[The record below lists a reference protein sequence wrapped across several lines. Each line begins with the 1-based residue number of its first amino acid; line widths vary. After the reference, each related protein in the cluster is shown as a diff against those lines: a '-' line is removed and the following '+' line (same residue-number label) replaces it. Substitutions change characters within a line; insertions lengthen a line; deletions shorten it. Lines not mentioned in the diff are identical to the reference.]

1 MKTAMQETYCSGF
14 NRKWLTR
21 SMAWCLVLVFSLLFT
36 LSVMATEE
44 TLKSITFENK
54 WPEFTP
60 GTMASDQAGTTLYF
74 AVGDALVVL
83 DSVTLEERSR
93 IYIESKKG
101 ITGIVYDEA
110 AGMVYASC
118 GSGGLK
124 IIDVTDPL
132 SPQLRGKLLK
142 DHRLDAIYGSA
153 LDVED
158 NRVYLADLFFG
169 LRIID
174 VSNPS
179 NPNLL
184 GYFEEFSEYTN
195 EETGET
201 FSGGHINVKVAT
213 INNTK
218 YAFVLDRYYGLRVF
232 DVSVDSIPR
241 FIERFDMRTSQYWGQ
256 VSLVVDIAVD
266 SKYAY
271 ITDTTYGLTILS
283 LFSDPDN
290 PATIKLEK
298 AGQIETPG
306 SASGIFLDGHLVY
319 VADGMKGLF
328 VVDAFDPTTPLHGGT
343 HEASGVYGVQLAG
356 DLVFMTSLRTG
367 LVSLA
372 KTGSF
377 VYTQTAVYDPPC
389 GADAVFVEEDH
400 AYVLDNDE
408 ATGRMTIVDLSPNGE
423 YHQAGYIT
431 TPGEANA
438 ILVLEDR
445 AYVADGSAGVSVF
458 DVSDKSAPAFL
469 EGAGIKNP
477 GPNDVSDIT
486 LFVVEDDQGGE
497 DENLFYYTDRLH
509 GLFMAGLDDQG
520 RMQYQGNFGLAQA
533 RAVAIYQP
541 SGSDKRYALVVNG
554 SGLFAIDV
562 TDPASPSQVFF
573 LETPGEALDIG
584 VKDDYAVVADGS
596 KGVQLVDIT
605 DLAQPR
611 IVATYATG
619 GSAEALFVHN
629 FYIHTATGDAG
640 LQILGIVDNQP
651 PELTLIA
658 NYGTPGSVAGVC
670 VAGDEKER
678 LTYVGDGPGGLVS
691 FLHSDS
697 LYSGIDEQPFTE
709 STDDTGWGKLCFI
722 STLF

>member
-1 MKTAMQETYCSGF
+1 
-14 NRKWLTR
+14 
-21 SMAWCLVLVFSLLFT
+21 MAWCLVLVISLLFT
-36 LSVMATEE
+36 LPAMAEE
-44 TLKSITFENK
+44 TIESITFENK

-60 GTMASDQAGTTLYF
+60 GTLASDQAGTTLYF
-74 AVGDALVVL
+74 AMGDALVVL

-93 IYIESKKG
+93 IYVETKKG
-101 ITGIVYDEA
+101 ITGIVYDETA
-110 AGMVYASC
+110 DMVYASC

-132 SPQLRGKLLK
+132 SPRLMNKTILK
-142 DHRLDAIYGSA
+142 NHRLDEIYGSA
-153 LDVED
+153 LDVK
-158 NRVYLADLFFG
+158 NNVAYLADLFYG
-169 LRIID
+169 LHIID
-174 VSNPS
+174 VSDPS

-213 INNTK
+213 INNTE
-218 YAFVLDRYYGLRVF
+218 YAFVLDRYYGLRIF
-232 DVSVDSIPR
+232 DVTQPANPR
-241 FIERFDMRTSQYWGQ
+241 FIERFDMRTDQYWGQ

-271 ITDTTYGLTILS
+271 ITDTTYGLTVLS

-290 PATIKLEK
+290 PKTIKLEK

-306 SASGIFLDGHLVY
+306 SASGIFLDGHQVY
-319 VADGMKGLF
+319 VADGMEGLF
-328 VVDAFDPTTPLHGGT
+328 VVEALDRTNLLHGGT
-343 HEASGVYGVQLAG
+343 HEASGVYGVHLAG
-356 DLVFMTSLRTG
+356 DLIFMASLRSG

-377 VYTQTAVYDPPC
+377 AYAQTAVYDPPC

-400 AYVLDNDE
+400 AYILDNDGPK
-408 ATGRMTIVDLSPNGE
+408 GRMTIVDLSPNGE
-423 YHQAGYIT
+423 YHLTGYIT
-431 TPGEANA
+431 TPGEASA

-458 DVSDKSAPAFL
+458 DVSKKSAPDFL
-469 EGAGIKNP
+469 GNDGIKNP
-477 GPNDVSDIT
+477 GVNDVSDIT
-486 LFVVEDDQGGE
+486 LFMIKGDQGGD
-497 DENLFYYTDRLH
+497 DENLFYYTDRLQ

-520 RMQYQGNFGLAQA
+520 KMQHQGHFGLDQA

-541 SGSDKRYALVVNG
+541 RGSDKRYALVVNG

-562 TDPASPSQVFF
+562 TDPASPNKIFYF
-573 LETPGEALDIG
+573 DTPGDALDIG
-584 VKDDYAVVADGS
+584 VKDDYAVVSDGS
-596 KGVQLVDIT
+596 KGVQLVDLS

-611 IVATYATG
+611 IVATYATEG
-619 GSAEALFVHN
+619 RAEALFVHD
-629 FYIHTATGDAG
+629 FYIHTATGSGG

-658 NYGTPGSVAGVC
+658 GYATPGYVAAAC
-670 VAGDEKER
+670 VAGNDDKR
-678 LTYVGDGPGGLVS
+678 LTYVGDGHGGLVS
-691 FLHSDS
+691 FLHKDS
-697 LYSGIDEQPFTE
+697 LYSGIDEKPFTE